1 MLEAADDIRFYSPE
15 SLASGESYW
24 CLSLALSSLKTRR
37 LWRSADLSD
46 LFKLSRWCGHNGA
59 AAIVV
64 EPLNEIRTVS
74 GAGVAAAGR
83 GFVHPIYVDVEA
95 VPDLARDEDTQRL
108 QFSPNFAEK
117 IARCWEGDDAYWDEL
132 LALKL
137 VILERLYR
145 KFREENLSRN
155 TERGQAFLRFQT
167 TGSDALAKYSLFEAL
182 KEKVAPDWRTWPVS
196 LRDPNSQEC
205 ARFARDNLERLEF
218 FQYVQ
223 WLADW
228 QLETIGKYC
237 LNRHFPIGLC
247 LSLGSAVAPDSFD
260 AWCHRDVFSH
270 LSGKCDGNGDT
281 TATHLDGVLDTIK
294 TPLSFLMR
302 HAGAVRIE
310 PSEPV
315 LKLIENMDRI
325 DDGDRMTRSISI
337 LSSESQR
344 KKCAIIARDMKGA
357 IAPLYSDTII
367 HECALCPTFDT
378 NDPSSTSSIADAS
391 SWPVQSLGIL
401 SSAELGMI
409 GHWSGRDLSA
419 LAAGNREAQ
428 VEARVLQRMSLLKY
442 LNQKGL
448 LPEGMSIDPTSV
460 PQLSA
465 RLLQSLYGVLARTA
479 SQMVAVNLSEFMAA
493 FQNQSLQAHASGQT
507 SPTPAAASAE
517 SQAGN
522 AVTFED
528 VLTSDIFDQ
537 LVQDIGTA
545 RPAFLKETERL
556 LKTGAKPGSPALP
569 HATYRFQFN
578 ASFTFEHARELIPY
592 LSKLGVSHCYTSPL
606 LQARPGSTHGYDI
619 INHKA
624 INPEI
629 GTWEEFEELVD
640 ELKRHNMGLIL
651 DIVPNHMGVGKDN
664 PWWLDVLENGPAS
677 VYAEY
682 FDIDWQ
688 PVKKELFGK
697 VLLPILGESYGD
709 VLTKGQLRLSF
720 SPECGRLILKYWD
733 HEMPLNPVS
742 YPFVLGIR
750 LDVLK
755 ERLGTNHFDVNEY
768 ISILV
773 ALSHIPPHTEPQ
785 GYSERLRE
793 KEVQLKRLSA
803 LCQRNAQITEFIM
816 QNIDEFVV
824 RDGDRAAV
832 DRVHSLLE
840 SQAYRL
846 AYWRVASDE
855 INYRRFF
862 DVNDLAAVRTEDA
875 RVFAEMHE
883 LVFELIEKGMVQ
895 GLRIDHVDGLFDP
908 ATYCARLQ
916 KGAAEKLGVEFD
928 ESQVLEGDISYD
940 KLPVYILIEKILAPF
955 EHLESN
961 LAVHGTTGYDFLNE
975 LNDLLVCSVNEG
987 AMSEIYQEFIEDESD
1002 YEEMKYRCKKL
1013 ILDTVLSSELNVLAH
1028 RLSQIAESNWFSRD
1042 LTLISIRTAIR
1053 LVVSNFPVY
1062 RTYAARGR
1070 VDKNVRQFVDWA
1082 IVLAKRQ
1089 STLPNNYVFDFM
1101 RQVLTME
1108 TIEYSSDAFS
1118 SESAES
1124 LREAIAQFAMKFQ
1137 QFTGPV
1143 LAKSTEDTLFYRYH
1157 RLVSLNE
1164 VGGEPKRFGSGKGA
1178 FHHKNA
1184 LRQQKRPYEMLTTS
1198 THDTKR
1204 SEDVR
1209 ARIAVLSEVPD
1220 VWREKLTTWARFNR
1234 SKRVL
1239 VEDEYAPDLNDEYL
1253 IYQTLLGACPLE
1265 IFPVGDG
1272 TGGNAAGGRGSGMNG
1287 HANGSGND
1295 RSDNPVLAD
1304 FRKRMCQYAVK
1315 AAREAKRNTSWIN
1328 QNLAYEEAL
1337 CTFIEKL
1344 LTPAQTNPFLEDYLQ
1359 FLGALAPL
1367 GLINS
1372 LSQTLIKLSCP
1383 GVPDIYQGNELWD
1396 FSLVDPD
1403 NRRAV
1408 DFQLRQKYLQDLGE
1422 AQSSRSE
1429 QERDKLIR
1437 DLMSQ
1442 PFDGRLKLLVTAN
1455 VLALRKENPEL
1466 MTAGRYIPLEIDGAA
1481 SENVIAFARE
1491 YEGTWA
1497 IAVAPLMVAE
1507 LMNKNVLTLFYSI
1520 DAMQEILS
1528 EQLWS
1533 DSQLVL
1539 PAGIEKIRSPLRD
1552 IFSLNEYDAGKPIPL
1567 KDIFSRL
1574 PVALLYAQE
1583 SP

>member
-1 MLEAADDIRFYSPE
+1 MTPENNATVLETTDRIRFYNPE
-15 SLASGESYW
+15 SLSTGESYW
-24 CLSLALSSLKTRR
+24 SLSLSLASLRTRR
-37 LWRSADLSD
+37 LWRSADLTD
-46 LFKLSRWCGHNGA
+46 LFKLFRWCGQNGA
-59 AAIVV
+59 SAVIV
-64 EPLNEIRTVS
+64 EPLNEIRTVA
-74 GAGVAAAGR
+74 GANAAAVGR
-83 GFVHPIYVDVEA
+83 GFIHPIYVDVEA
-95 VPDLARDEDTQRL
+95 VPDLVRDEDTQRL
-108 QFSPNFAEK
+108 LLSPNFADR
-117 IARCWEGDDAYWDEL
+117 IAKCWDVDEAYWDEL
-132 LALKL
+132 LSLKL
-137 VILERLYR
+137 SILERLYR
-145 KFREENLSRN
+145 RFREESLHRN
-155 TERGQAFLRFQT
+155 TERAQAFRRFQI
-167 TGSDALAKYSLFEAL
+167 TGGDALEKYSLFEAL
-182 KEKVAPDWRTWPVS
+182 KEKVAPDWRTWPTA
-196 LRDPNSQEC
+196 LRAPGSPEC
-205 ARFARDNLERLEF
+205 AKFARDNLERLEF

-228 QLETIGKYC
+228 QLETIGKFC
-237 LNRHFPIGLC
+237 LNRHFPLGLC
-247 LSLGSAVAPDSFD
+247 LSLGSQVLPESFD
-260 AWCHRDVFSH
+260 AWWHQDIFADRGLAAGSDDALGSA
-270 LSGKCDGNGDT
+270 LE
-281 TATHLDGVLDTIK
+281 AIK
-294 TPLSFLMR
+294 SPLSLSMR

-310 PSEPV
+310 PGEPV
-315 LKLIENMDRI
+315 IRLIESPNEAYKK
-325 DDGDRMTRSISI
+325 GDRFGGRGSVQSSISDT
-337 LSSESQR
+337 LSALSAESQR
-344 KKCAIIARDMKGA
+344 KKCAIISRDIKSSN
-357 IAPLYSDTII
+357 APIDAGSII
-367 HECALCPTFDT
+367 DECALCPTFDT
-378 NDPSSTSSIADAS
+378 TNPSSDPSSIADS
-391 SWPVQSLGIL
+391 TSWEARSLGIL

-409 GHWSGRDLSA
+409 GHWAGRDLSA
-419 LAAGNREAQ
+419 MPDAATKEAH

-442 LNQKGL
+442 LKQKGL
-448 LPEGMSIDPTSV
+448 LPEGMSIDPSSV
-460 PQLSA
+460 PQLNA
-465 RLLQSLYGVLARTA
+465 RLLQSLYGMLSRAS
-479 SQMVAVNLSEFMAA
+479 SQMVAVNLSEFMG
-493 FQNQSLQAHASGQT
+493 SASSSGTAMTGT
-507 SPTPAAASAE
+507 SGPADPPGATS
-517 SQAGN
+517 
-522 AVTFED
+522 VIFDD
-528 VLTSDIFDQ
+528 VLSSDVFAQ
-537 LVQDIGTA
+537 VVRGMNAA
-545 RPAFLKETERL
+545 RPAFFKEAERL
-556 LKTGAKPGSPALP
+556 AKTGAKPGSPALP

-578 ASFTFEHARELIPY
+578 AAFTFEHGKQLIPY
-592 LSKLGVSHCYTSPL
+592 LAKLGVSHCYASPL

-629 GTWEEFEELVD
+629 GTWQQFEELVD
-640 ELKRHNMGLIL
+640 ELKRHKMGLIL

-720 SPECGRLILKYWD
+720 SPETGRLKLNYWD

-742 YPFVLGIR
+742 YPSILGIR
-750 LDVLK
+750 LDLLK

-768 ISILV
+768 ISILA
-773 ALSHIPPHTEPQ
+773 ALSHIPGHTEPQ

-803 LCQRNAQITEFIM
+803 LCQRNPLITEFIM
-816 QNIDEFVV
+816 QNIDGFVV

-832 DRVHSLLE
+832 DRVHALLE

-862 DVNDLAAVRTEDA
+862 DVNDLAAVRTEDP

-908 ATYCARLQ
+908 ATYCQHLQ
-916 KGAAEKLGVEFD
+916 KGAADKLGVDFD
-928 ESQVLEGDISYD
+928 ESQVTESNIAYD
-940 KLPVYILIEKILAPF
+940 KLPIYILIEKILAPF

-975 LNDLLVCSVNEG
+975 LNELFVCCVNES
-987 AMSEIYQEFIEDESD
+987 AMSEIYQEFIEEELD
-1002 YEEMKYRCKKL
+1002 YEDLKYKCKKL
-1013 ILDTVLSSELNVLAH
+1013 ILDTVLASELNVLAH

-1062 RTYAARGR
+1062 RTYAAPGR
-1070 VDKNVRQFVDWA
+1070 VDKNVRQFLDWA

-1108 TIEYSSDAFS
+1108 TIENSSDDVSGAN
-1118 SESAES
+1118 AES

-1164 VGGEPKRFGSGKGA
+1164 VGGEPKRFGSSKGA

-1209 ARIAVLSEVPD
+1209 ARISVLSEIPD
-1220 VWREKLTTWARFNR
+1220 VWREKLNSWGRFNR
-1234 SKRVL
+1234 SKKIL
-1239 VEDEYAPDLNDEYL
+1239 VDDEYAPDLNDEYL
-1253 IYQTLLGACPLE
+1253 VYQTMLGACPLE
-1265 IFPVGDG
+1265 IFQSGAG
-1272 TGGNAAGGRGSGMNG
+1272 ETGS
-1287 HANGSGND
+1287 STLE
-1295 RSDNPVLAD
+1295 S
-1304 FRKRMCQYAVK
+1304 FRKRMCQYIVK
-1315 AAREAKRNTSWIN
+1315 AMREAKKHTSWIN
-1328 QNLAYEEAL
+1328 QNLAYEEAV

-1344 LTPAQTNPFLEDYLQ
+1344 LTPAQTNPFLEDFLQ
-1359 FLGALAPL
+1359 FMTALAPL

-1372 LSQTLIKLSCP
+1372 LSQTLLKLSCP
-1383 GVPDIYQGNELWD
+1383 GVPDVYQGNELWD

-1403 NRRAV
+1403 NRRPV
-1408 DFQLRQKYLQDLGE
+1408 DFQLREKFLHELEQ
-1422 AQSSRSE
+1422 AQASPSLE
-1429 QERDKLIR
+1429 ERHALIA
-1437 DLMSQ
+1437 DLMGN
-1442 PFDGRLKLLVTAN
+1442 PLDGRLKLLITAG

-1466 MTAGRYIPLEIDGAA
+1466 MTAGRYIPLEIEGPA
-1481 SENVIAFARE
+1481 SENVFAFARE
-1491 YEGTWA
+1491 HEGRWA

-1528 EQLWS
+1528 EQIWS
-1533 DSQLVL
+1533 ESALLLPPELEKENIQLQ
-1539 PAGIEKIRSPLRD
+1539 D
-1552 IFSLNEYDAGKPIPL
+1552 IFSLNKHDAGNPIPL
-1567 KDIFSRL
+1567 ASIFSRL
-1574 PVALLYAQE
+1574 PVAVLYA
-1583 SP
+1583 